1 MVNPR
6 AFAATACGL
15 VAAAVALLSSPEG
28 ARAQAPPDQ
37 GYPERTV
44 RVIVPTAAGG
54 SIDTTARVIAAAL
67 AAPDV
72 KAKLEALSM
81 EVRSGAREDL
91 RAVLAADMGKWGRL
105 VKEKNIR
112 IAQ

>member
-1 MVNPR
+1 MALHSHGLRRGDGRGRAPR
-6 AFAATACGL
+6 LASA
-15 VAAAVALLSSPEG
+15 S
-28 ARAQAPPDQ
+28 ARP
-37 GYPERTV
+37 
-44 RVIVPTAAGG
+44 
-54 SIDTTARVIAAAL
+54 S
-67 AAPDV
+67 DV

-81 EVRSGAREDL
+81 EVRSGASAEL